1 MSFNLYGFTG
11 NPRTASVRIVAEYEG
26 INLEY
31 FETDIFNKDN
41 LPADFKE
48 KFPLSKV
55 PALNHD
61 GFLVTETPA
70 IAFYLASQANKS
82 NLFGQTTEEK
92 TKVLQW
98 ANFGN
103 AALLPAL
110 GEWFTPIVKG
120 PFNKKAVEDGKAATA
135 ALYAHLNQV
144 LESKTFLVGERIT
157 YADIIVATVLQ
168 RGAQHVVDPA
178 FFSQYPNVL
187 RYFHTVL
194 RQPQVVKVQGGEPT
208 IIDKP
213 KEYVPVKKEKAPA
226 AAPAAAA
233 APKAAKAPKKKEVE
247 QEEEEEESAAAQEP
261 KAKHPCDLLGK
272 PTLNLEDWK
281 RKYSNEDTPVA
292 MKWFEENYKPDEYS
306 LWKVQYK
313 YNEELTQVFMSANL
327 IGGFHN
333 RLEGSRKHLMGSS
346 CVYGTANN
354 SKIQGAY
361 VCRGQSWEDVFQVA
375 PDWESYEYTKLDFSK
390 PEDREYLEGCWAW
403 TNKFDGL
410 EVADGKVFK

>member
-1 MSFNLYGFTG
+1 MSCSPHSLQHPEDSQLT
-11 NPRTASVRIVAEYEG
+11 PVRSPVA
-26 INLEY
+26 
-31 FETDIFNKDN
+31 
-41 LPADFKE
+41 
-48 KFPLSKV
+48 V
-55 PALNHD
+55 
-61 GFLVTETPA
+61 
-70 IAFYLASQANKS
+70 ASQANKA

-120 PFNKKAVEDGKAATA
+120 PFNKKVVEDGKAATA

-233 APKAAKAPKKKEVE
+233 APKAAKAPKKKEAE
-247 QEEEEEESAAAQEP
+247 QDDEEEEPSAAAQEP
-261 KAKHPCDLLGK
+261 KAKHPCDLLPK
-272 PTLNLEDWK
+272 ATLNLEDWK

-313 YNEELTQVFMSANL
+313 YNEELSEFL
-327 IGGFHN
+327 
-333 RLEGSRKHLMGSS
+333 SS
-346 CVYGTANN
+346 CLGRLSRRSHLT
-354 SKIQGAY
+354 GP
-361 VCRGQSWEDVFQVA
+361 R
-375 PDWESYEYTKLDFSK
+375 LDPLQPRSSCPPTSSEASTTVLK
-390 PEDREYLEGCWAW
+390 
-403 TNKFDGL
+403 
-410 EVADGKVFK
+410 EVSC